1 MKIIYFIIL
10 LSVFSGCKTKQEIT
24 KDVPAYFQNIACPD
38 DGTCTFEV
46 IKNSYLE
53 IKSDEFGNLYPEIIP
68 GNKLIVK
75 YEYKRKEIEN
85 TADSSYSEFIY
96 FELNMLEE
104 HFILKDIDLQ
114 KVKLVYGRICFCRG
128 SSGYFKITEGTLFID
143 KHSNTLDID
152 LQFKVPKGIPQITTH
167 IKESITY

>member
-1 MKIIYFIIL
+1 MKIIYFLIL
-10 LSVFSGCKTKQEIT
+10 LSVFLGCKTKQEIT

-38 DGTCTFEV
+38 DGICIYEV
-46 IKNSYLE
+46 IKNSGLE
-53 IKSDEFGNLYPEIIP
+53 IKTDEFGNLYPEITP

-96 FELNMLEE
+96 FELDMLEE
-104 HFILKDIDLQ
+104 HFILKDVDLQ

-143 KHSNTLDID
+143 KHSNTLDVD
-152 LQFKVPKGIPQITTH
+152 LQFKTPKGIPQIITH